1 MRCLLEGRHR
11 GHRLGPVDAVNV
23 EGVAVPEIPE
33 VDLILDGPNGS
44 RARNTFP
51 AWLEG
56 LREPVVISGLL
67 ALFRRQHRR

>member
-1 MRCLLEGRHR
+1 MTGNAQRE
-11 GHRLGPVDAVNV
+11 
-23 EGVAVPEIPE
+23 E

-56 LREPVVISGLL
+56 LREPRLDLWPCFAGSTGGDCRGIEAKEGWRCARL
-67 ALFRRQHRR
+67 

>member
-1 MRCLLEGRHR
+1 MACWKAFTAATVSGR
-11 GHRLGPVDAVNV
+11 DAVTV

-56 LREPVVISGLL
+56 LREPLVISGPL
-67 ALFRRQHRR
+67 ALFRRQRRR